1 VEEIVGMGHRQA
13 VAIGAG
19 VAPVTNLT
27 TGAAIGEPL
36 RVRLTEVSGVGWRAL
51 GVALTATLFAPI
63 VTALAKR
70 QIAAGFLNVGSHK
83 ALRVG
88 HRHPV
93 TVSTELLLVASGAT
107 LNALSQRFQSV
118 TAFPSS
124 RAPYPLRHKVRL
136 LVGFRFRSHV
146 AVGAKGL
153 SVASGASLGVCL
165 TVRCRHRLVA

>member
-1 VEEIVGMGHRQA
+1 MGHRQA

-93 TVSTELLLVASGAT
+93 TVGAELLLVASGAT

-118 TAFPSS
+118 TAFPL
-124 RAPYPLRHKVRL
+124 PHKVRL
-136 LVGFRFRSHV
+136 LVRFRFRSRV

-153 SVASGASLGVCL
+153 GVASGASLGVRL

>member
-93 TVSTELLLVASGAT
+93 TVGAELLLVASGAT

-118 TAFPSS
+118 TAFPL
-124 RAPYPLRHKVRL
+124 PHKVRL

-153 SVASGASLGVCL
+153 GVASGASLGVRL